1 MLSKERKNS
10 MNNTSNNVNS
20 TFPKTQKKLI
30 IAEKPSVGKTYANIL
45 GVTQMKDGY
54 MESDT
59 WIVTWSVGHLIEL
72 SYPEAY
78 DPALKKW
85 AMETLPFLPER
96 YKYNVISNVRKQF
109 NVVKSLYNRSDI
121 E

>member
-1 MLSKERKNS
+1 

-96 YKYNVISNVRKQF
+96 YKYNVISSVRKQF
-109 NVVKSLYNRSDI
+109 NVVKSVFIRSAIDTMNYGGDSG
-121 E
+121 

>member
-1 MLSKERKNS
+1 

-78 DPALKKW
+78 DPALKKGYGNI
-85 AMETLPFLPER
+85 A
-96 YKYNVISNVRKQF
+96 ISARTVQIQCNFKRAKAIQRCEEF
-109 NVVKSLYNRSDI
+109 I
-121 E
+121 